1 LNSIIR
7 KCLLQH
13 VIEGN
18 MEGRIEVMGRR
29 GKRCKQQLDG
39 LKEKRGNWKLAEE
52 ALDHILWGT
61 HFGRLY
67 GPVTRQTME

>member
-1 LNSIIR
+1 
-7 KCLLQH
+7 
-13 VIEGN
+13 
-18 MEGRIEVMGRR
+18 MGRR